1 MSVSTD
7 RIEKEILLKAPQSRV
22 WQALANAEE
31 FGQWFRADFKGAH
44 FVAGQFTQG
53 KLLYPG
59 YEHLTLS
66 VLVESI
72 EPERRLCLRWHP
84 YAIDP
89 AQDFSQEPM
98 TLIEFTMQAVAAGT
112 LLRVVES
119 GFDQIP
125 LSRRHEAF
133 RMNSDGWA
141 AQMKNIA
148 SYVDAA

>member
-1 MSVSTD
+1 
-7 RIEKEILLKAPQSRV
+7 
-22 WQALANAEE
+22 
-31 FGQWFRADFKGAH
+31 
-44 FVAGQFTQG
+44 
-53 KLLYPG
+53 
-59 YEHLTLS
+59 
-66 VLVESI
+66 
-72 EPERRLCLRWHP
+72 
-84 YAIDP
+84 
-89 AQDFSQEPM
+89 M
-98 TLIEFTMQAVAAGT
+98 TLIEFTLQAVAAGT